1 MPLMEVIRSP
11 IPLRSRVRRYKK
23 KGEKIGFVPTMG
35 VLHPGHVTL
44 VRRAR
49 RECDRVLVSIFV
61 NPLQFGPRED
71 YSRYPRNLR
80 SDRELLQKEKV
91 DLLFFP
97 SAKTMYPDLFST
109 SVNVGPIA
117 DRLCG
122 RFRPGHF
129 EGVATVCAKLFNLVS
144 PDVVYFGQKDYQQTR
159 VIQRVLEDLDFDIR
173 LKVIPTVREADG
185 LAMSSRN
192 RYLAPEERKRALLL
206 SEALLVGKKEILRG
220 ERRPERVLP
229 KMRKVLHRRGIRV
242 EYVSVVDPETLKSV
256 SRIRGNVVLAVSAW
270 LGRTRLIDNCLVR
283 TR

>member
-11 IPLRSRVRRYKK
+11 IPLRSRVRRYKE
-23 KGEKIGFVPTMG
+23 KGDSIGFVPTMG
-35 VLHPGHVTL
+35 ALHQGHVTL

-49 RECDRVLVSIFV
+49 RECDRVVVSIFV
-61 NPLQFGPRED
+61 NPLQFGPKED

-80 SDRELLQKEKV
+80 SDQKLLQKEKV

-97 SAKTMYPDLFST
+97 SVKTMYPDLFST
-109 SVNVGPIA
+109 SIDVGPIA

-129 EGVATVCAKLFNLVS
+129 QGVATVCAKLFNLVS

-173 LKVIPTVREADG
+173 LKVVPTVREADG

-206 SEALLVGKKEILRG
+206 PEALLVGEKEILRG
-220 ERRPERVLP
+220 ERRPEKLLP

-242 EYVSVVDPETLKSV
+242 EYVLAVDPETLKSV
-256 SRIRGNVVLAVSAW
+256 SRIRGSVVLAIAAW
-270 LGRTRLIDNCLVR
+270 VGKTRLIDNSVVR
-283 TR
+283 V

>member
-1 MPLMEVIRSP
+1 M
-11 IPLRSRVRRYKK
+11 
-23 KGEKIGFVPTMG
+23 
-35 VLHPGHVTL
+35 
-44 VRRAR
+44 
-49 RECDRVLVSIFV
+49 SIFV
-61 NPLQFGPRED
+61 NPLQFGPKED

-80 SDRELLQKEKV
+80 SDQKLLQKVKV
-91 DLLFFP
+91 DVVFFP
-97 SAKTMYPDLFST
+97 SVETMYPDLFTT
-109 SVNVGPIA
+109 SIDIGAIA

-129 EGVATVCAKLFNLVS
+129 EGVATVCAKLFNMVH
-144 PDVVYFGQKDYQQTR
+144 PDVVYFGQKDDQQTR

-173 LKVIPTVREADG
+173 LKVVPTVREADG

-242 EYVSVVDPETLKSV
+242 EYVSVVDAKTLKSV
-256 SRIRGNVVLAVSAW
+256 SRIRGDVVLAIAAW
-270 LGRTRLIDNCLVR
+270 IGKTRLIDNSVVR
-283 TR
+283 V

>member
-61 NPLQFGPRED
+61 NPLQFGPKED

-159 VIQRVLEDLDFDIR
+159 VIKRILEDLHFDIR
-173 LKVIPTVREADG
+173 LKILPTVRERDG

-192 RYLAPEERKRALLL
+192 RYLSPRERERALSL
-206 SEALLVGKKEILRG
+206 SQALSVGKKMILGG
-220 ERRPERVLP
+220 ERDAAKVLS
-229 KMRKVLHRRGIRV
+229 KMKKVLHRRGIRA
-242 EYVSVVDPETLKSV
+242 EYVSAVDPETLEEK
-256 SRIRGNVVLAVSAW
+256 SRIRGGVVLAIAAW
-270 LGRTRLIDNCLVR
+270 VGKTRLIDNSVVR
-283 TR
+283 V